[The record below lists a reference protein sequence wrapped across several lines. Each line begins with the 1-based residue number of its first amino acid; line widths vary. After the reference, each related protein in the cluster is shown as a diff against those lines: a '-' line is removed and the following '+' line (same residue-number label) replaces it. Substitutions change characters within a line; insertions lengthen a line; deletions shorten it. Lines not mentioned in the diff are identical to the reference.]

1 MEFECLTAG
10 MSTIETPPLA
20 APVPELSIL
29 SQTAESSVIRDLL
42 RLVAQSDVL
51 SLAGGL
57 PAPSCLPTE
66 RIAEAASR
74 VLAADLSGGLEH
86 PLQYSPTAGMARLFD
101 ALSHRGWLRTPDAL
115 ITTGSQQALDL
126 LGAALLDAGDA
137 IVMAVPSYLGAI
149 QAFGA
154 YRPRIVG
161 VAADD
166 QGLDTEDLA
175 RLLADGLRPKFVYVV
190 SQFANPDGATLS
202 DMRRRE
208 LARLADHYGFFILDD
223 DPYGQLRFA
232 GGGLVPLAELSDR
245 VITMGSASKVL
256 APGLRVGWTEG
267 PVQVVEAMTR
277 LKQARDLHTSSLSQ
291 AIAADIFGDDAFVF
305 SHLARVRET
314 YRQSA
319 DVLSGAIEDAAAAF
333 DMDVRWRE
341 PQGGMFLWLTVPGVD
356 TTELLAAAIKCGVAF
371 VPGAAFAP
379 RGDQHQ
385 GTLGESMRLCYST
398 LGAESLHEATER
410 LFTAAT
416 RTR

>member
-101 ALSHRGWLRTPDAL
+101 ALGHRGWLRTPDAL

-232 GGGLVPLAELSDR
+232 GVGLVPLAELSDR

-267 PVQVVEAMTR
+267 PGSNR
-277 LKQARDLHTSSLSQ
+277 RG
-291 AIAADIFGDDAFVF
+291 ICI
-305 SHLARVRET
+305 RVRCRRPSRRT
-314 YRQSA
+314 SL
-319 DVLSGAIEDAAAAF
+319 V
-333 DMDVRWRE
+333 
-341 PQGGMFLWLTVPGVD
+341 T
-356 TTELLAAAIKCGVAF
+356 
-371 VPGAAFAP
+371 
-379 RGDQHQ
+379 
-385 GTLGESMRLCYST
+385 MRLCSAIWRGSGRRIGSRPMCCLGPSRTRPQRST
-398 LGAESLHEATER
+398 WMSAGASPKVACSCGSPFPAWTPRSCWRPLSNVVWRLCPEPPLPHEATSTKVPSANR
-410 LFTAAT
+410 
-416 RTR
+416 